1 MKLLKRKSRMS
12 KIVDSLES
20 NEMLRSAAIT
30 AAESALAG
38 ATSQR
43 QAEKLAKA
51 LSSLDTGKLSKKSG
65 LVKGK
70 VKPALMVGAG
80 TAAAIAASA
89 SISSIR
95 HRNGRSDTSSDDDQS

>member
-1 MKLLKRKSRMS
+1 MKLLKRKSRLS
-12 KIVDSLES
+12 KVVDALES

-43 QAEKLAKA
+43 QAEKVAKA
-51 LSSLDTGKLSKKSG
+51 LSSLDSGKQSKKVSSI
-65 LVKGK
+65 KGK

-80 TAAAIAASA
+80 TVAAVAASA
-89 SISSIR
+89 SVSSMR
-95 HRNGRSDTSSDDDQS
+95 RRENRSNGAGSEGED